1 MPARAELIMLS
12 AVLQTQNALMT
23 ARRPLRQ
30 LQDDEA
36 KVIGYAVGLSAK
48 DTNEQL
54 ADLDL
59 GHRLGLIAGAAMES
73 FPR

>member
-1 MPARAELIMLS
+1 MPALAELIVLL
-12 AVLQTQNALMT
+12 AILQTHNALMT
-23 ARRPLRQ
+23 PRRPLRQ

-48 DTNEQL
+48 DLNGEL
-54 ADLDL
+54 PDLEL
-59 GHRLGLIAGAAMES
+59 GHRLGLMAGAAMES